1 MNYVLIGVAVALFL
15 GFAVGYY
22 KGLLGMLV
30 WCQIKKRSFI
40 KYSDAMVCAI
50 PLGYTFGRLGNF
62 LNGELYGRITK
73 MPWGMI
79 FPDADRFSTSIE
91 WVKEFAAQ
99 VGMEVGKG
107 ALVNLP
113 RHPSQLY
120 ESFFE
125 GIVLFAI
132 LWFLRKKK
140 PFHGFLSGMYL
151 AGYGFFRFF
160 LEYFR
165 MPDSDL
171 GFRIASDPTASIS
184 QNTSLLNIST
194 GQILCFLM
202 IVAGVGII
210 VGAGIY
216 AKAKREK

>member
-1 MNYVLIGVAVALFL
+1 MSEN
-15 GFAVGYY
+15 
-22 KGLLGMLV
+22 
-30 WCQIKKRSFI
+30 
-40 KYSDAMVCAI
+40 CA
-50 PLGYTFGRLGNF
+50 
-62 LNGELYGRITK
+62 E
-73 MPWGMI
+73 
-79 FPDADRFSTSIE
+79 IE

-120 ESFFE
+120 EAFFE

>member
-1 MNYVLIGVAVALFL
+1 
-15 GFAVGYY
+15 
-22 KGLLGMLV
+22 
-30 WCQIKKRSFI
+30 
-40 KYSDAMVCAI
+40 
-50 PLGYTFGRLGNF
+50 
-62 LNGELYGRITK
+62 
-73 MPWGMI
+73 MPWGMV
-79 FPDADRFSTSIE
+79 FPDAERFSTSID
-91 WVKEFAAQ
+91 WVKDFVAS

-171 GFRIASDPTASIS
+171 GFRIASDPAASIS

-194 GQILCFLM
+194 GQILCALM
-202 IVAGVGII
+202 IVAGCSII
-210 VGAGIY
+210 AGAGIW
-216 AKAKREK
+216 AKRAKGKE